1 MKSKGCIFSRF
12 APEGLFPQF
21 APKGKVPRGPSIV
34 SFSRFTGHPRSVLGP
49 GDRGLPLVLGVAVL
63 NGQELVIGRLPSMFV
78 DLEGDVVVAIM
89 VYLHPPPAN
98 SHVLMAGLFLERD
111 ILIKNEVD

>member
-21 APKGKVPRGPSIV
+21 APEGKVPRGPSIV

-63 NGQELVIGRLPSMFV
+63 NGQELVIGRLPAVLV
-78 DLEGDVVVAIM
+78 DLEGDVVIAIM

-98 SHVLMAGLFLERD
+98 SHVLMASLFLERENF
-111 ILIKNEVD
+111 NEN